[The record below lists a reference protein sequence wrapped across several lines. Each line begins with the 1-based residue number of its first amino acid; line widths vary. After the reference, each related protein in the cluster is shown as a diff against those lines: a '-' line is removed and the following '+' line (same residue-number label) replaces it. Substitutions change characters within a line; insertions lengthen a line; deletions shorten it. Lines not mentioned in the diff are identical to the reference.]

1 MFVINTLL
9 ENEHFWLSFLQ
20 AHGRIAHLFH
30 KTVYSVKCEWKLCG
44 HLRVGIFKGSILTE
58 WKQQGTEPYKPETM
72 GFVCFKPLRC

>member
-1 MFVINTLL
+1 M
-9 ENEHFWLSFLQ
+9 
-20 AHGRIAHLFH
+20 
-30 KTVYSVKCEWKLCG
+30 KCEWKLCG